1 MNLRYLT
8 FGCFS
13 LIGLMIFCALAGLFV
28 DSRPDVGVRIEQGAS
43 VVLVV
48 LTLLII
54 LAILTLLVYLRRS
67 GTKVIGAYGISPRP
81 GPGRPRNVYVP
92 AQETRIKD
100 NIGLDQG

>member
-13 LIGLMIFCALAGLFV
+13 LIGLMIFCALAGLFL
-28 DSRPDVGVRIEQGAS
+28 DGRPDVVARIGQVAS

-54 LAILTLLVYLRRS
+54 HAILTLLVYLRRS

-81 GPGRPRNVYVP
+81 SPSWPRNVYVP
-92 AQETRIKD
+92 AQATRIED
-100 NIGLDQG
+100 NIGLDKG